1 MIGTQR
7 FDYPTKLIRIPL
19 RVLVVPGN
27 PTDTASLEPFASKAL
42 KVYSSTGLN
51 DVSVYGESNELKPTN
66 PFAARNQ
73 DNSILDIAMEIL
85 QTVSCRRNSSIIRT
99 QNISSVTFFLLVRF
113 VSDSYNITNS
123 QGKVARFCLFKQ
135 AFRIGDDVVGICDF
149 SEANVSCVQV

>member
-1 MIGTQR
+1 MFLSDTYQEKLPLDAPPSYRGTAIKYSYKVVIGTQR

-27 PTDTASLEPFASKAL
+27 PTDTASLEPFACKAL

-85 QTVSCRRNSSIIRT
+85 QTVSCRRNSSII
-99 QNISSVTFFLLVRF
+99 
-113 VSDSYNITNS
+113 
-123 QGKVARFCLFKQ
+123 
-135 AFRIGDDVVGICDF
+135 
-149 SEANVSCVQV
+149 